1 MSNGQSKGIAF
12 VEYAKSS
19 DAAKALE
26 ESNGIDLHGRTISV
40 EYSGQKPGGDGAQ
53 GGRPSGQA
61 GAATTVFCGNIG
73 FYTEEQTI
81 RDFFGRA
88 GTVNQVRIA
97 MGEDG
102 RARGFCHI
110 EFADPAHA
118 EAAMKFNGQEIDGRA
133 IRLDLSAPRQG
144 GGGRGGFGGGRGGF
158 GGDRGGRGGFG
169 GGRGGFGDRGGRGGF
184 GDRGRGGFGGRGG
197 GRGGFGDRG
206 RGGFNPAQKGSIQP
220 Y

>member
-97 MGEDG
+97 IGEDG
-102 RARGFCHI
+102 RARGFAHI

-158 GGDRGGRGGFG
+158 GGDRGGRD
-169 GGRGGFGDRGGRGGF
+169 GGRDGGRREGGRRDHEGAGHQGSRGGPG
-184 GDRGRGGFGGRGG
+184 
-197 GRGGFGDRG
+197 
-206 RGGFNPAQKGSIQP
+206 
-220 Y
+220 